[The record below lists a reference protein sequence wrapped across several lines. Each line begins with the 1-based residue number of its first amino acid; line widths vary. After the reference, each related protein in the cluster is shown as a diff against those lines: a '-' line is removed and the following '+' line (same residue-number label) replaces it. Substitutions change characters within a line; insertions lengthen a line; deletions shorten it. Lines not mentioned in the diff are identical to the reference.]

1 MKTFKRA
8 LTAFV
13 LSLAP
18 FANAHAAVCT
28 ITTNE
33 TPFKTSKE
41 QPDREYATLEKGSAN
56 GIDFYLR
63 AAHGIVRL
71 EAWKS
76 GKLIVSTFAQEG
88 AQAPYGDALNLA
100 PETTAGTVEAQCEG
114 FNALLGY

>member
-1 MKTFKRA
+1 MKTFKLA
-8 LTAFV
+8 LTAIV

-18 FANAHAAVCT
+18 FVSAQASVCT

-33 TPFKTSKE
+33 TSFKASKE

-56 GIDFYLR
+56 GFDFYLR
-63 AAHGIVRL
+63 AGHGVVRL

-76 GKLIVSTFAQEG
+76 GKLVVNTFAQEG
-88 AQAPYGDALNLA
+88 NQAPYGDSLNLTLQT
-100 PETTAGTVEAQCEG
+100 PAGPVEAQCEG

>member
-8 LTAFV
+8 LTAIV

-18 FANAHAAVCT
+18 FVNAHAAVCT
-28 ITTNE
+28 ITTSE
-33 TPFKTSKE
+33 TPFKASKE

-56 GIDFYLR
+56 GVDFYLR
-63 AAHGIVRL
+63 AAHGVVRL

-76 GKLIVSTFAQEG
+76 GKLVVSTFAQEG
-88 AQAPYGDALNLA
+88 AQSPYGDALNLA
-100 PETTAGTVEAQCEG
+100 IQTPAGPVEAQCEG